1 MWTETPAGERFAD
14 LRAQEAAE
22 TEAEALV
29 TACSFC
35 ISCLDD
41 SMKTA
46 GVTMPVLDL
55 SEVAVMA
62 LRAQPAEA
70 AAVGAQT

>member
-14 LRAQEAAE
+14 LRAIEAAE

-41 SMKTA
+41 SLKTS
-46 GVTMPVLDL
+46 GVEMPVFDVA
-55 SEVAVMA
+55 EIAVMA
-62 LRAQPAEA
+62 LNAKPAEA
-70 AAVGAQT
+70 EPAGAPA